1 MLKEIELVMART
13 ISDRTYEAI
22 SGRGT
27 ESEDFYEN
35 VVFGMCEMVLNIL
48 CYQGYSLDEA
58 GEKLTEICQAADNM
72 ALKRKRDSLARFAE
86 GRWEN

>member
-1 MLKEIELVMART
+1 MLREIELVMARA
-13 ISDRTYEAI
+13 ISDRKHEAI

-27 ESEDFYEN
+27 GSEAFYEN

-48 CYQGYSLDEA
+48 CYQGYSLGEA

-72 ALKRKRDSLARFAE
+72 ALKRKRDGLTRFAE
-86 GRWEN
+86 GRRGN